1 MNSNELQLELIGG
14 NCMDKVAMVKMIIS
28 RSGKHRDALRKAT
41 AHGEESSKTGKESGN
56 SPKESTSFIM
66 E

>member
-1 MNSNELQLELIGG
+1 
-14 NCMDKVAMVKMIIS
+14 MDKVAMVKMIIS

>member
-1 MNSNELQLELIGG
+1 MYRAYEDDKTRVLAEEL
-14 NCMDKVAMVKMIIS
+14 IIS